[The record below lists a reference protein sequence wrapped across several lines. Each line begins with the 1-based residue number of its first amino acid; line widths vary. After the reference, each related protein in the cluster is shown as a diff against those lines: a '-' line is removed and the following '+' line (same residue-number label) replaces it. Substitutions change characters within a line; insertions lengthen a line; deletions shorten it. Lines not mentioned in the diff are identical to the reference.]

1 MRKFLGLAMLL
12 ILSAAALGQEAP
24 KAEIFGGYSYANMQL
39 LSDRSGF
46 NGWNASAT
54 VNINRWFGL
63 TMDFGGAYGG
73 SARETFRLPPTIG
86 GTETIQINGKL
97 HTFLFGPQFSRRHE
111 KLTPFAH
118 LLLGEERLDALER
131 RHARKLP
138 ALSAS
143 R

>member
-1 MRKFLGLAMLL
+1 MRKFLLAMLL

-97 HTFLFGPQFSRRHE
+97 HTFLFGPQFRGDMRS
-111 KLTPFAH
+111 
-118 LLLGEERLDALER
+118 
-131 RHARKLP
+131 
-138 ALSAS
+138 
-143 R
+143 

>member
-73 SARETFRLPPTIG
+73 SARETFRLPPTIRWDG
-86 GTETIQINGKL
+86 NDTNQWK
-97 HTFLFGPQFSRRHE
+97 
-111 KLTPFAH
+111 
-118 LLLGEERLDALER
+118 
-131 RHARKLP
+131 
-138 ALSAS
+138 AS
-143 R
+143 HISFWAAVFVAA